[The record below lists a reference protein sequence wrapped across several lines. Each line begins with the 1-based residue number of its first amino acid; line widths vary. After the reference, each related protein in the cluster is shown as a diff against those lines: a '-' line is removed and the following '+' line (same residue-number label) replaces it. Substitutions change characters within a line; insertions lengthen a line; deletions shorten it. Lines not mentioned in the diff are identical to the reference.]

1 MGLAA
6 IVRRARRGTATV
18 AAATGLLLL
27 AVAGTG
33 AQGAVGAD
41 AAVTVGGIAHVD
53 PTAAWTVY
61 HGNAVGTGVDPSGVT
76 FSPPNAAWRSPV
88 LDGQVYGEPLEATGR
103 VFVATENDT
112 IYALAANTGAIVWSA
127 HVGTPVP
134 SGDLPCGNIGPT
146 VGITGTPVIDT
157 ARGEIFAVADELSGG
172 APAHVL
178 VGLNLYTGS
187 PMPAEVVDPPGQLT
201 KAILQRT
208 GLNLSNGHVVFGYGG
223 NDGDC
228 STYHGWIVSAPEGG
242 VGAPLYFDTT
252 GSVPNGDKGAVWM
265 GGAAPEV
272 DAVGNV
278 WAATGNGSSSSP
290 YDGSDSVIE
299 LSPQLGPAQLF
310 APSNWS
316 SDNAGDADLGSGAPA
331 LLSNGTALQAG
342 KSQRAFLLNQGNLGG
357 INGQIGT
364 LPVCSSNDVDGGN
377 AVFGTVV
384 YLPCRSG
391 VEAVQTAPLGVQWQ
405 AASGASG
412 PPIVA
417 GGLVWSISSGTLYGI
432 NPANGATVS
441 QVPTG
446 GEANHFPT
454 PSVGDGLLLVPS
466 TDQVYAYSG
475 SAGIPGPPSSPPPAP
490 PNSSYWLTAS
500 DGGIFTF
507 GNAGFYGSA
516 GSIPLNRPVVGMAPT
531 ASKHGYWLVASDGGI
546 FTYGDAGFF
555 GSQGG
560 KPLNAPIV
568 GMAATPDGGGYW
580 LVASDGG
587 IFSFGDAAF
596 HGSMGGTPL
605 NKPVVGMAATPD
617 GGGYWLVASD
627 GGIFSFGDAAF
638 HGSMGGTP
646 LNKPVV
652 GMAGTADGL
661 GYWMVASDGG
671 IFDFGDA
678 GFFGS
683 AGSVPL
689 VKPVVAMAA
698 TPDGHGYWIAA
709 SDGGIFNY
717 GDANFSGSE
726 GGVVLNKPVVGVATA
741 G

>member
-6 IVRRARRGTATV
+6 IVRRTRRGTATL
-18 AAATGLLLL
+18 AAATVLLLL
-27 AVAGTG
+27 AVAGAG

-41 AAVTVGGIAHVD
+41 AAAAVGGIAHVD
-53 PTAAWTVY
+53 PSAAWTVY
-61 HGNAVGTGVDPSGVT
+61 HGNPVGTGVDPSGVT

-103 VFVATENDT
+103 VYVATENDT
-112 IYALAANTGAIVWSA
+112 IYALAANTGAVLWSA

-134 SGDLPCGNIGPT
+134 SGDLLCGDINPS

-157 ARGEIFAVADELSGG
+157 AHNEIFAVADELSGG

-178 VGLNLYTGS
+178 VGLNIYNGTSMMAQG
-187 PMPAEVVDPPGQLT
+187 VDPPGQLPS
-201 KAILQRT
+201 AILQRT

-228 STYHGWIVSAPEGG
+228 SIYSGWVASVPEGG
-242 VGAPLYFDTT
+242 GTPGFYQA
-252 GSVPNGDKGAVWM
+252 VPIGQKGAVWM

-272 DAVGNV
+272 DNAGNI
-278 WAATGNGSSSSP
+278 WLATGNGSSSNP
-290 YDGSDSVIE
+290 YDFSDSVLE
-299 LSPQLGPAQLF
+299 LSPGLARTQYF
-310 APSNWS
+310 APTTWS
-316 SDNAGDADLGSGAPA
+316 SDNGNDLDLGSSAPA
-331 LLSNGTALQAG
+331 LLSNGTVLQVG
-342 KSQRAFLLNQGNLGG
+342 KSSTAYLLSQANLGG
-357 INGQIGT
+357 IHAAPQISACG
-364 LPVCSSNDVDGGN
+364 SDAAGGD
-377 AVFGTVV
+377 AVSGTVV
-384 YLPCRSG
+384 YVPCGSG
-391 VEAVQTAPLGVQWQ
+391 VQAIQTSPLGAQWQ
-405 AASGASG
+405 TSSGAHG
-412 PPIVA
+412 PPITS
-417 GGLVWSISSGTLYGI
+417 GGLIWSIGGGTLYGL
-432 NPANGATVS
+432 NPGNGASVW

-454 PSVGDGLLLVPS
+454 PSVGDGLLLAPS

-475 SAGIPGPPSSPPPAP
+475 SAGIPGPPSPPPPAP

-507 GNAGFYGSA
+507 GNAGFFGSA
-516 GSIPLNRPVVGMAPT
+516 GSLPLNKPVVGMAPT
-531 ASKHGYWLVASDGGI
+531 ASRHGYWLVASDGGI

-560 KPLNAPIV
+560 KPLNKPIV

-596 HGSMGGTPL
+596 YGSMGAKPL
-605 NKPVVGMAATPD
+605 NKPIVGMASGAN
-617 GGGYWLVASD
+617 GLGYWLVASD

-652 GMAGTADGL
+652 GMAGTSDGL

-683 AGSVPL
+683 AGSVAL
-689 VKPVVAMAA
+689 VRPAVGIAA
-698 TPDGHGYWIAA
+698 TADGQGYWIAA

-717 GDANFSGSE
+717 GDANFYGSE
-726 GGVVLNKPVVGVATA
+726 GGVALNKPVVGVATA